1 MHCQWKNGLRDR
13 DYLYIS
19 GKESSVLCEEL
30 KKFLMMSYL
39 EEVLGFSNL

>member
-1 MHCQWKNGLRDR
+1 MDCRDR

-19 GKESSVLCEEL
+19 GKESSVLYEEL